1 MKISIPNLIIE
12 FVSVVFAVLL
22 ALGLNAYKQSLDN
35 EATATALKEAII
47 SECHQNYLKTDSL
60 LTNNSE
66 YSVLLDSLV
75 QLDSEDIPYVPF
87 FYHFELL
94 THGAWEAAQRSNAV
108 QDLDPQFLLDAAD
121 IYHTQQF
128 YTDFAASFFSNVGTF
143 LAHQNS
149 LDQSNMA
156 LAMYYYTGVLNN
168 SVDDLRLKYEEFL
181 DKYESN

>member
-22 ALGLNAYKQSLDN
+22 ALGLNSYKQSLDN
-35 EATATALKEAII
+35 EAAAEAMKKAII

-60 LTNNSE
+60 ITNNRE
-66 YSVLLDSLV
+66 YSILLDSLV
-75 QLDSEDIPYVPF
+75 QLNSEDIPHVPF

-94 THGAWEAAQRSNAV
+94 THGAWEAAQRGNNM
-108 QDLDPQFLLDAAD
+108 QDIDPQFLLDAAD

-128 YTDFAASFFSNVGTF
+128 YTDFASSFFGNVGSF

-149 LDQSNMA
+149 LDQANMA

-168 SVDDLRLKYEEFL
+168 SVDDLRLKYEGFL
-181 DKYESN
+181 AKYKND